1 MKESWSKFSG
11 SIEKSKEYHKRYHIA
26 VNNKTRRKILKLI
39 KEGKSV
45 GEIEEI
51 LGIDRSE
58 LEYHLKILEWGFCII
73 RSGEKIEVTKEG
85 EVVDYLGD

>member
-1 MKESWSKFSG
+1 MRESWSKFSE

-39 KEGKSV
+39 REGKSV
-45 GEIEEI
+45 DEIERI
-51 LGIDRSE
+51 LGLERGE
-58 LEYHLKILEWGFCII
+58 LEYHLKILEWGFCIV
-73 RSGEKIEVTKEG
+73 RNGGKIELTKEG